1 MTTPNPKLPANCFT
15 VSDLDG
21 SLILIQNGEQG
32 YYPSSWSTNDPEE
45 NRRIAD
51 SYNQKL
57 GITPEQEKAMSAGSM
72 FGWDVPAADPDFW
85 RKAKPLSDQISA
97 AEKRTASRVYPTR
110 AQSLKDKRRISC

>member
-57 GITPEQEKAMSAGSM
+57 GITPEQEKAMSVGSM
-72 FGWDVPAADPDFW
+72 FGWDVPGANPDFW
-85 RKAKPLSDQISA
+85 KKAKTLSEQICA
-97 AEKRTASRVYPTR
+97 AEKRTEQ
-110 AQSLKDKRRISC
+110 QSVPAKGAEPER

>member
-32 YYPSSWSTNDPEE
+32 YYPSSWSTNDPEQ

-85 RKAKPLSDQISA
+85 RKAKSLTEQISA
-97 AEKRTASRVYPTR
+97 AEKRTAQPSVP
-110 AQSLKDKRRISC
+110 DKGAAPER